1 MLFGL
6 AILAIVLAHPVITL
20 TVLVIVSLIVNWEI
34 LYNELKQ

>member
-6 AILAIVLAHPVITL
+6 AIIALVLAHPVITAIAL
-20 TVLVIVSLIVNWEI
+20 IIVSCIVNWEI